1 MLLTGL
7 VVREE
12 ETQPPQLVFWGGH
25 LLKAA
30 CVSCSGYVHAQS
42 HHRIAGWLR
51 VEGTLQPTQ
60 LQPLLW
66 AGCPQPA
73 QVAQGPIPPG
83 LEHLQRLGTHSSS
96 GRILQHLTSL

>member
-30 CVSCSGYVHAQS
+30 CMSCSGYVHAQS

-60 LQPLLW
+60 LQPQCHGHSCHSLH
-66 AGCPQPA
+66 
-73 QVAQGPIPPG
+73 QVAQCPTQPG
-83 LEHLQRLGTHSSS
+83 LEKSWGTS
-96 GRILQHLTSL
+96 